1 MLTINQYVKAESLQQ
16 AYELNQKK
24 NNVILGGMLWLK
36 MQKKSVGTAIDLSD
50 LGLDKIEE
58 TEDSYLLGA
67 MVTLRSLELH
77 KGLNSM
83 TNNAV
88 SESLNH
94 IVGIQFRNLATV
106 GGSIFGRYGFSDV
119 LTLLMALNAQV
130 ELYQKG
136 IVSIEEF
143 SKMPY
148 DNDLLVR
155 VIIKK
160 QEMKVAYLSQ
170 RNTKTDFPVLTCAIS
185 NMEGTYRCV
194 IGARPKRAVCLYDNN
209 DILKDGITPE
219 SAEKFGEYIKSQ
231 IITGSNMRASEEY
244 RKVLSGVLTKRALLK
259 LKDCEVTSYA
269 D

>member
-50 LGLDKIEE
+50 LGLDTIEE
-58 TEDSYLLGA
+58 TEDSYLIGA
-67 MVTLRSLELH
+67 MVTLRTLELH
-77 KGLNSM
+77 K
-83 TNNAV
+83 
-88 SESLNH
+88 
-94 IVGIQFRNLATV
+94 GIQFRNLATI

-119 LTLLMALNAQV
+119 LTIFMALDASV

-148 DNDLLVR
+148 DNDLLIR

-160 QEMKVAYLSQ
+160 QKMKVAYLSQ
-170 RNTKTDFPVLTCAIS
+170 RNTKTDFPLLTCAVS
-185 NMEGTYRCV
+185 NIEGTYRCV
-194 IGARPKRAVCLYDNN
+194 IGARPKRAVCLYDTN
-209 DILKDGITPE
+209 DLLKDGITQE
-219 SAEKFGEYIKSQ
+219 SAEKFGEFIKSQ
-231 IITGSNMRASEEY
+231 IITGSNMRGSEEY
-244 RKVLSGVLTKRALLK
+244 RKILSGVLSKRALLK
-259 LKDCEVTSYA
+259 LKDYEVTSYA

>member
-36 MQKKSVGTAIDLSD
+36 MQKKNVGTAIDLSG
-50 LGLDKIEE
+50 LGLDTIEE
-58 TEDSYLLGA
+58 TEDSYLVGA
-67 MVTLRSLELH
+67 MVSLRSLELH

-88 SESLNH
+88 AESLKH

-119 LTLLMALNAQV
+119 LTILMALDAQV

-136 IVSIEEF
+136 IVSMEEF

-148 DNDLLVR
+148 DNDLLIR
-155 VIIKK
+155 IIIKK
-160 QEMKVAYLSQ
+160 QEMKVVYLSQ
-170 RNTKTDFPVLTCAIS
+170 RNSKTDFPVLTCAIS
-185 NMEGTYRCV
+185 KIKGTYRCV
-194 IGARPKRAVCLYDNN
+194 IGARPKRAVCFYDR
-209 DILKDGITPE
+209 DQILTDGITME
-219 SAEKFGEYIKSQ
+219 SAEKFGDFVKSQ
-231 IITGSNMRASEEY
+231 IVTGSNMRASEEY
-244 RKVLSGVLTKRALLK
+244 RKILSGVLTKRALLK
-259 LKDCEVTSYA
+259 IRDGEVTSYA